1 MRYNH
6 NVRPR
11 LQMIT
16 ALRLEWAASPRT
28 TSEPLLVRF
37 VTVALPVCELVEDL
51 SLTKHSVTFKN
62 DPYLVLLQFAKKGIE
77 SKCVKFKGYT
87 TRLTH

>member
-1 MRYNH
+1 MCNVRYNY

-11 LQMIT
+11 LQRIT
-16 ALRLEWAASPRT
+16 ALGLEPAGSPRT

-37 VTVALPVCELVEDL
+37 FTVALPVCELTEAI

-62 DPYLVLLQFAKKGIE
+62 DPYLVLLQFTKN
-77 SKCVKFKGYT
+77 V
-87 TRLTH
+87 LNLNV